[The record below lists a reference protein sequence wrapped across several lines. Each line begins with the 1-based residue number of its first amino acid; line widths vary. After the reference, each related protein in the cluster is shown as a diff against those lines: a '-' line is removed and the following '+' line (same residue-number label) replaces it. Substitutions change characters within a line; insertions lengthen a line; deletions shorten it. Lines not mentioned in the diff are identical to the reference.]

1 MGKRLRSALL
11 AAGATTAAM
20 IGLATAPA
28 ADAAPASPAGEV
40 RAQDYTLWGSYYTAQ
55 DCSNVGWAGYSQG
68 LWGADWLC
76 QYSGGYWRLY
86 VNILW
91 G

>member
-11 AAGATTAAM
+11 AAGAATAAVT
-20 IGLATAPA
+20 GLATAPA
-28 ADAAPASPAGEV
+28 ADAAPASEV

-55 DCSNVGWAGYSQG
+55 DCTNVGWAGYSQG